1 MDWFWTGFGL
11 VWKPFWTGFGL
22 VLDWFWT
29 GFEAILDCF
38 WTGFGLVWKPFWTG
52 IGLVLDWFWTGLE
65 AILDWFWTGFGLVLD
80 WFGSKRNTPFHDYTR
95 NTHDTFYH
103 QNQNQQITHL
113 TPHPSIGFP
122 SLLPLTT
129 FRCITAPGH
138 VQMPPPTPTFHHF
151 SCIV

>member
-1 MDWFWTGFGL
+1 MINPHLKTGG
-11 VWKPFWTGFGL
+11 VPGKSR
-22 VLDWFWT
+22 
-29 GFEAILDCF
+29 
-38 WTGFGLVWKPFWTG
+38 TG

-113 TPHPSIGFP
+113 TSHPSIGFP

-129 FRCITAPGH
+129 FRCISAPGH
-138 VQMPPPTPTFHHF
+138 VPHLRQPATIFLA
-151 SCIV
+151 SCRRAAASWRVPHCLV